1 MMQRITAIFVCLVLY
16 IGLAL
21 PHSRLKY
28 PALWQRLLVHLDRIM
43 VPRQKVPY
51 PVQPSN
57 QPHLWPPNP
66 HQSPAAPAA
75 PVKMGANQY
84 RPNRNG
90 TFDAQTLASTGTSNP
105 QFAPPTPGMNWDQ
118 IYENYDSSDVA
129 AAQTLYPGNL
139 RAQTQYLEGQKQ
151 IQLDRQQGNS
161 YSVGVHW

>member
-1 MMQRITAIFVCLVLY
+1 MQRITAIFVCLVLY
-16 IGLAL
+16 WISTPAQSAEISGALAAA
-21 PHSRLKY
+21 PSA
-28 PALWQRLLVHLDRIM
+28 PGPNNGATPEGSV
-43 VPRQKVPY
+43 